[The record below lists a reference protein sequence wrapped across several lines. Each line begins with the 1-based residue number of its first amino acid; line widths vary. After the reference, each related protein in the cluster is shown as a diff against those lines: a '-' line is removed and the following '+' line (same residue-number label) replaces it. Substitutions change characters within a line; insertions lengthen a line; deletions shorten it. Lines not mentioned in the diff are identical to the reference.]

1 MTYPSRRTA
10 IIIGVVVL
18 SLITLVVSQSGS
30 VIVTTAVA
38 ESDTLSM
45 SISTE
50 GVTRARDRFTIAA
63 PISGRLTRL
72 DVKEGELVEEGQLI
86 GRLYPA
92 PEDPRIIAT
101 THAEVSAA
109 EARYQEAGARLT
121 EAELQALQAKRE
133 VERRRP
139 LLELGAITRERMEQ
153 AELASVVAEQRY
165 QSATAGIASAEAA
178 LEGAHARLLGAET
191 ADDNVIPIDLVAPLA
206 GRVLNLSD
214 PSERVVLA
222 GSRLLELADTDGL
235 EVVLDVLSEDAV
247 QVQPGNE
254 IIIIGWGGEGL
265 IRGQVRVVTLV
276 GYTKVSALGV
286 EEQRVDILADLYE
299 IPPMLGTGYR
309 VSGEI
314 VIWEGSDVLVVPASA
329 LFRQGEEWG
338 VFVVQEGRA
347 KRRLVVIGHRNENK
361 VEIVKGLSENE
372 EVIVFPSEEIDD
384 GTRIQSQS
392 PGS

>member
-18 SLITLVVSQSGS
+18 SLITLVVSQRGS

-72 DVKEGELVEEGQLI
+72 DVKEGELVDEGQLI

-101 THAEVSAA
+101 AHAEVSAA

-153 AELASVVAEQRY
+153 AELASVVAE
-165 QSATAGIASAEAA
+165 
-178 LEGAHARLLGAET
+178 
-191 ADDNVIPIDLVAPLA
+191 
-206 GRVLNLSD
+206 LS
-214 PSERVVLA
+214 
-222 GSRLLELADTDGL
+222 T
-235 EVVLDVLSEDAV
+235 
-247 QVQPGNE
+247 
-254 IIIIGWGGEGL
+254 
-265 IRGQVRVVTLV
+265 T
-276 GYTKVSALGV
+276 
-286 EEQRVDILADLYE
+286 
-299 IPPMLGTGYR
+299 
-309 VSGEI
+309 
-314 VIWEGSDVLVVPASA
+314 
-329 LFRQGEEWG
+329 
-338 VFVVQEGRA
+338 
-347 KRRLVVIGHRNENK
+347 
-361 VEIVKGLSENE
+361 
-372 EVIVFPSEEIDD
+372 
-384 GTRIQSQS
+384 
-392 PGS
+392 

>member
-101 THAEVSAA
+101 AHAEVSAA

-165 QSATAGIASAEAA
+165 QSATAGIASAEAV

-286 EEQRVDILADLYE
+286 EYE

>member
-1 MTYPSRRTA
+1 M
-10 IIIGVVVL
+10 
-18 SLITLVVSQSGS
+18 
-30 VIVTTAVA
+30 
-38 ESDTLSM
+38 
-45 SISTE
+45 
-50 GVTRARDRFTIAA
+50 
-63 PISGRLTRL
+63 
-72 DVKEGELVEEGQLI
+72 
-86 GRLYPA
+86 
-92 PEDPRIIAT
+92 
-101 THAEVSAA
+101 
-109 EARYQEAGARLT
+109 
-121 EAELQALQAKRE
+121 
-133 VERRRP
+133 
-139 LLELGAITRERMEQ
+139 
-153 AELASVVAEQRY
+153 
-165 QSATAGIASAEAA
+165 
-178 LEGAHARLLGAET
+178 
-191 ADDNVIPIDLVAPLA
+191 
-206 GRVLNLSD
+206 
-214 PSERVVLA
+214 
-222 GSRLLELADTDGL
+222 
-235 EVVLDVLSEDAV
+235 
-247 QVQPGNE
+247 
-254 IIIIGWGGEGL
+254 
-265 IRGQVRVVTLV
+265 